1 MMTGLFIGAVA
12 IGGMLMFKTSM
23 EYNPKFKDRVT
34 DYLPWIIVN
43 KNGQILNKNGSITK
57 VYRFKADD
65 MEHQTNYSLFK
76 YRDTINDV
84 LKRLDERFTIHI
96 DSIRKSSD
104 EYPKSKFS
112 EEILKELD
120 NSRKKQYLDGKF
132 YESENYLSI
141 TYFPPR
147 DSAKKLES
155 FFYKNDKETNL
166 LEETMERY
174 NDDTSVFLSLMKENL
189 LDLEELTADET
200 VTFLH
205 TCLTGNHNKIKHI
218 RGRLL
223 DSYISDVEIL
233 PQNVPVK
240 IGDKYMSVVGILGH
254 IDEHPCGLFDDLSR
268 LGINYRWNTRFI
280 YISQENAIKIS
291 EDYQKAYNAQR
302 KSFIKS
308 VQESAL
314 SEEVL
319 EESSYALEKKEEAS
333 GLEADTRKG
342 TVKSGY
348 YSFNIVLMEEDEK
361 KLKENVKIVTDLISN
376 LGFTVIEEKVNAL
389 ETFFGTMAG
398 DTDNGL
404 RKPLMTT
411 YNLASL
417 IPINSDWDGNKIN
430 KFFEKSNYPSEAL
443 IYCQSGENSSYKLNL
458 HVGDVG
464 HTLVLGQTGGGK
476 SVLLNTMAY
485 QCKKYGSRVIF
496 FDNGGSS
503 RVLTRAVGGKF
514 YDIGKNKINF
524 QPLRYIDQI
533 SEREWAVEWILSIL
547 EKEKYQ
553 YTAQDKILIT
563 EALTQMA
570 NEPEENRTM
579 TLLVLLLQHAEM
591 NSILK
596 LYTKDENVGIYGDYF
611 DNNSDDINDDNL
623 FQVFELEKIFE
634 TKILDIFLDYLFHRV
649 ETELL
654 SAKNG
659 KMIPTYM
666 FLDEFWRMLGTD
678 RFKARIKNW
687 LKTLRKKHVAVV
699 MATQS
704 LSDVARSDI
713 KSALV
718 ESCPTKI
725 YLTNPDLIP
734 NSDTEMDYFSFGLNE
749 IEVEMIR
756 LAQPK
761 RDYYV
766 KSEGGKVISLELTPL
781 ELAYVGSSSPKDQQT
796 CEEIYNYV
804 SGDIREFNKY
814 WREYKGV

>member
-1 MMTGLFIGAVA
+1 M
-12 IGGMLMFKTSM
+12 
-23 EYNPKFKDRVT
+23 
-34 DYLPWIIVN
+34 
-43 KNGQILNKNGSITK
+43 
-57 VYRFKADD
+57 
-65 MEHQTNYSLFK
+65 
-76 YRDTINDV
+76 
-84 LKRLDERFTIHI
+84 
-96 DSIRKSSD
+96 
-104 EYPKSKFS
+104 
-112 EEILKELD
+112 
-120 NSRKKQYLDGKF
+120 
-132 YESENYLSI
+132 
-141 TYFPPR
+141 
-147 DSAKKLES
+147 
-155 FFYKNDKETNL
+155 
-166 LEETMERY
+166 
-174 NDDTSVFLSLMKENL
+174 
-189 LDLEELTADET
+189 
-200 VTFLH
+200 
-205 TCLTGNHNKIKHI
+205 
-218 RGRLL
+218 
-223 DSYISDVEIL
+223 
-233 PQNVPVK
+233 
-240 IGDKYMSVVGILGH
+240 
-254 IDEHPCGLFDDLSR
+254 
-268 LGINYRWNTRFI
+268 
-280 YISQENAIKIS
+280 
-291 EDYQKAYNAQR
+291 
-302 KSFIKS
+302 
-308 VQESAL
+308 
-314 SEEVL
+314 
-319 EESSYALEKKEEAS
+319 
-333 GLEADTRKG
+333 EADTRKG

-389 ETFFGTMAG
+389 ETFFSSMSG

-623 FQVFELEKIFE
+623 LQVFELEKIFE